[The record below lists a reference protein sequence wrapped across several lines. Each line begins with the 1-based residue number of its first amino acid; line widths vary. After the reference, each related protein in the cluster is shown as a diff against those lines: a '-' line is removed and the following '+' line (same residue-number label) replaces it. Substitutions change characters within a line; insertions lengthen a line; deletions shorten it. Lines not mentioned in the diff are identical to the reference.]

1 MAKEKRIDPE
11 NVETEK
17 VTAKVR
23 EIEHIAGNKP
33 DDGKEYLHTNIG
45 FNRAADTKYEVYW
58 LLPVT
63 GIREDLIAL
72 SEECQKRYDCT
83 LVDLIE
89 SGVRQFTTRPD
100 YQGVGFDAFGNLKE
114 DGHKFM
120 QDMADNY
127 KAGARVAASGG
138 VKAKAKKLDTMVE
151 KYGAGSQEELEARLA
166 KMIELEKQGLL

>member
-1 MAKEKRIDPE
+1 MADESTK
-11 NVETEK
+11 
-17 VTAKVR
+17 R
-23 EIEHIAGNKP
+23 EIEHIAGDKP

-63 GIREDLIAL
+63 DIKDELVAL
-72 SEECQKRYDCT
+72 SEECQARYDCS

-100 YQGVGFDAFGNLKE
+100 YQGVGFDASGNLVQG
-114 DGHKFM
+114 GHGFM

-127 KAGARVAASGG
+127 KAGARAVATGG

-151 KYGAGSQEELEARLA
+151 KYGAGSQDELEARLA